1 MPYLYRTL
9 EIIYDFLSIIS
20 QLLLKNKNYS

>member
-1 MPYLYRTL
+1 MPYLDRTL